1 MPTILG
7 AGDSD
12 TGYEID
18 NGLVFNG
25 VNQWMTHTRG
35 TATDEKLFT
44 FSAWIKLGQAGI
56 LENGTIFGAGDD
68 GNGYT
73 GDMFALQTNG
83 LIKQGD
89 HDDSTDNHNVRTSA
103 LLRDPAA
110 WYHVVV
116 AADSTQGTS
125 SNRIKIY
132 VNGTQQTDLAASTYP
147 SQNITFDCN
156 TNGQVLNI
164 GRSQNGENHVYWD
177 GYMAE
182 INFIDGQ
189 QLDPSYFAE
198 NNDNGIW
205 VPKLYS
211 GTYGNNGFFLEF
223 QQTGT
228 SANASGIGA
237 DTSGNGNH
245 FAVNNIGSNQPTI
258 DTPTNNYCVL
268 NQLYRATTGSTARP
282 TITGGNLS
290 VARVADSSTQSTFG
304 MANGKWYFEVRYNSG
319 QVDGYPQI
327 GYSKS
332 GGINAGEMVGFH
344 TPSGSNYRAKI
355 AGTVGSNAF
364 SGGISSNDILGFY
377 MDIDNGTLIVHKNGS
392 DFMGSGAS
400 SGLDFSST
408 AFSND
413 TGFFHVHYNTN
424 ANSAHSEDFNFGG
437 AITFTV
443 SSSNA
448 DANGHGKFEY
458 SPTLSGTNYYA
469 LNSKNLAEFG

>member
-132 VNGTQQTDLAASTYP
+132 VNGTQQTDLAAST
-147 SQNITFDCN
+147 N
-156 TNGQVLNI
+156 
-164 GRSQNGENHVYWD
+164 
-177 GYMAE
+177 
-182 INFIDGQ
+182 
-189 QLDPSYFAE
+189 
-198 NNDNGIW
+198 
-205 VPKLYS
+205 
-211 GTYGNNGFFLEF
+211 
-223 QQTGT
+223 
-228 SANASGIGA
+228 
-237 DTSGNGNH
+237 
-245 FAVNNIGSNQPTI
+245 
-258 DTPTNNYCVL
+258 
-268 NQLYRATTGSTARP
+268 
-282 TITGGNLS
+282 
-290 VARVADSSTQSTFG
+290 
-304 MANGKWYFEVRYNSG
+304 
-319 QVDGYPQI
+319 
-327 GYSKS
+327 
-332 GGINAGEMVGFH
+332 
-344 TPSGSNYRAKI
+344 
-355 AGTVGSNAF
+355 
-364 SGGISSNDILGFY
+364 
-377 MDIDNGTLIVHKNGS
+377 
-392 DFMGSGAS
+392 
-400 SGLDFSST
+400 
-408 AFSND
+408 
-413 TGFFHVHYNTN
+413 
-424 ANSAHSEDFNFGG
+424 
-437 AITFTV
+437 
-443 SSSNA
+443 
-448 DANGHGKFEY
+448 
-458 SPTLSGTNYYA
+458 
-469 LNSKNLAEFG
+469 